1 MKAARSDLKIQQ
13 TFSVKTISTISSV
26 RHLKSNT
33 TLVKKILLLL
43 YIIISTVASAQDVQL
58 YAKKIYVSASGD
70 SLPYRI
76 LYPPNY
82 SKLKKYPLILFLH
95 GAGERGSDN
104 EKQLTHGSKLF
115 SNEINRAKFPCIVI
129 VPQCP
134 ANSYWA
140 SVKIDRSTSPIGL
153 DFNYERN
160 PTPPLTAAIELTKK
174 LIKEDGVKQSQ
185 VYVMGLSMGG
195 MGTFEAVFRNPKLF
209 AAAIPICGGG
219 DTLHYDKRIRKTD
232 FWIFHGDKDAVVG
245 VANSRQMV
253 SRLKH
258 LKAHVKYTEY
268 PNVNHNSWDNAFA
281 EPDLLPWLFS
291 NKR

>member
-1 MKAARSDLKIQQ
+1 MGSIHH
-13 TFSVKTISTISSV
+13 I
-26 RHLKSNT
+26 KSNAT
-33 TLVKKILLLL
+33 HMKKILLLL
-43 YIIISTVASAQDVQL
+43 SIVISTAASGQDVEL
-58 YAKKIYVSASGD
+58 YAKNVYLSNSGD

-76 LYPPNY
+76 LFPPKY
-82 SKLKKYPLILFLH
+82 SRAKSYPLILFLH

-134 ANSYWA
+134 SNSYWA

-153 DFNYERN
+153 DFNYERD
-160 PTPPLTAAIELTKK
+160 PTTPLSAAIELTKK
-174 LIKEDGVKQSQ
+174 IMQEESVKRSQ
-185 VYVMGLSMGG
+185 VYIMGLSMGG

-209 AAAIPICGGG
+209 AAAIPVCGGG
-219 DTLHYDKRIRKTD
+219 DTLHYDKRIRKTE
-232 FWIFHGDKDAVVG
+232 FWIFHGDKDAVVS
-245 VANSRQMV
+245 VANSRKMV

-258 LKAHVKYTEY
+258 LKARVKYTEY